1 MSAEAAGL
9 SPLEQLVPSVEHL
22 IKTLDPLA
30 VTGSA
35 AHPVKLG
42 WNEVALST
50 YTVFFFIA
58 IALTLVVVFAAKKRM
73 AIVPKGRFVN
83 AFEVLVEFVR
93 KNIIDGCIHHHGER
107 YVPFIATVFFFVL
120 VNNLLGLIPGS
131 KPGTGTISGTF
142 ALSLSVFV
150 YFTIQGIKEKG
161 GLGYLKGIVPHG
173 LPSWVVPL
181 IFVIELVSLV
191 LRPVTQALRLF
202 ANMYAGHIVLG
213 IFAIMTE
220 LFFMAPFHGAGALN
234 VVASPIWLLL
244 LFAMYALEVMVACIQ
259 AYVFTLL
266 TAVYID
272 SATSSH

>member
-1 MSAEAAGL
+1 M
-9 SPLEQLVPSVEHL
+9 
-22 IKTLDPLA
+22 
-30 VTGSA
+30 
-35 AHPVKLG
+35 
-42 WNEVALST
+42 
-50 YTVFFFIA
+50 
-58 IALTLVVVFAAKKRM
+58 
-73 AIVPKGRFVN
+73 
-83 AFEVLVEFVR
+83 
-93 KNIIDGCIHHHGER
+93 
-107 YVPFIATVFFFVL
+107 
-120 VNNLLGLIPGS
+120 
-131 KPGTGTISGTF
+131 
-142 ALSLSVFV
+142 
-150 YFTIQGIKEKG
+150 
-161 GLGYLKGIVPHG
+161 
-173 LPSWVVPL
+173 
-181 IFVIELVSLV
+181 IELVSLV